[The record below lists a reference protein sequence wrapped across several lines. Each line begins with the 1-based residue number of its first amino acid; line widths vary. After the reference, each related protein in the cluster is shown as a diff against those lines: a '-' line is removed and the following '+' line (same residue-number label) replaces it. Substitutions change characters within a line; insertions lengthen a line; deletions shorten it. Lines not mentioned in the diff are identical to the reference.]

1 MVIKTMK
8 KTFSLSLL
16 LRKTGWMP
24 AILLLTLVSSGASAQ
39 VPQGIPY
46 EPDPDPINFNSAW
59 NILLFIVLPIAAFIF
74 YYFWRKKK
82 LKQRDRNRG

>member
-1 MVIKTMK
+1 MK
-8 KTFSLSLL
+8 KILSQSLIFRQLN
-16 LRKTGWMP
+16 WMLIMFLSTP
-24 AILLLTLVSSGASAQ
+24 AFTSTSAQ

-46 EPDPDPINFNSAW
+46 EPDPDPINFDSGW